1 MRRLTI
7 LMALVAL
14 AMVASPMAALPI
26 TLAEEVD
33 FQATMALNVDEPLR
47 GSNVTVT
54 VTIVDL
60 HGLEDNETA
69 YGVLEVLYDGEPLET
84 RDVNDPSDENVT
96 VNRDNVTIAFNSSV
110 DQWVFGFT
118 WIPVKE
124 GNASLEVVLDVPG
137 DTDTGNNEFSQSFDV
152 GKASGLAAG
161 ETSTVATIVGVLA
174 LVLFFG
180 VIIAS
185 VLGWIPQDRLP
196 VQPALILATF
206 IIMGIAF
213 IGGTY
218 DDNVEAFG
226 LSALASK
233 IIIHPITALIAG
245 FLVAGALEAAGA
257 FEAAADGLQRM
268 EGFKT
273 KGGVPL
279 FGIVGTVVLL
289 TNLPTIIAMPCGRI
303 LAAALMPAALFFG
316 VRVARA
322 YQMPLLVSVVVFP
335 FIVNAA
341 ASCGPSLIGGIG
353 TIGEGLARLDTG
365 SLSDAQQIGIILAT
379 GVCALVMRFVT
390 VSVPPDLA
398 EEEEERL
405 EEERRQAEKEKQAFK
420 EPAGGM
426 QP

>member
-1 MRRLTI
+1 MV
-7 LMALVAL
+7 LMALTL
-14 AMVASPMAALPI
+14 VASPVAAFPF

-33 FQATMALNVDEPLR
+33 FEATMELNIDEPLR
-47 GSNVTVT
+47 GSNITVT
-54 VTIVDL
+54 VTIIDL
-60 HGLEDNETA
+60 HGLEWNETA
-69 YGVLEVLYDGEPLET
+69 NGTLAVLHDGNPLET
-84 RDVNDPSDENVT
+84 RDKDDPSEA
-96 VNRDNVTIAFNSSV
+96 NVTINRHNVTIVFNASV
-110 DQWVFGFT
+110 DEWVYRFT
-118 WIPVKE
+118 WIPLKE
-124 GNASLEVVLDVPG
+124 GTASLEVDLEVPG
-137 DTDTGNNEFSQSFDV
+137 DTNTGDNEYTRSFDV
-152 GKASGLAAG
+152 GKASGVAAG

-218 DDNVEAFG
+218 DDNVESFG

-268 EGFKT
+268 EGFRV
-273 KGGVPL
+273 KGGAPL
-279 FGIVGTVVLL
+279 FGVVGTVVLL

-322 YQMPLLVSVVVFP
+322 FQMPALVSVVIFP

-353 TIGEGLARLDTG
+353 TIGEGLAQLDTG

-405 EEERRQAEKEKQAFK
+405 EEERKQAEREKQAFK

>member
-1 MRRLTI
+1 VRRTVV
-7 LMALVAL
+7 VAL
-14 AMVASPMAALPI
+14 LVLTLCAGALALP
-26 TLAEEVD
+26 ASGAVD
-33 FQATMALNVDEPLR
+33 LGATMTIDTDKPLK
-47 GSNVTVT
+47 GSNITVTVT
-54 VTIVDL
+54 VSDVG
-60 HGLEDNETA
+60 GLVDNETA
-69 YGVLEVLYDGEPLET
+69 NGTLAVRTSTMLLGELDIDFDNTTGSVTHTFYWVPTEEG
-84 RDVNDPSDENVT
+84 SDT
-96 VNRDNVTIAFNSSV
+96 LTATLTIA
-110 DQWVFGFT
+110 
-118 WIPVKE
+118 
-124 GNASLEVVLDVPG
+124 G
-137 DTDTGNNEFSQSFDV
+137 DTAGGNDV
-152 GKASGLAAG
+152 ATTTYEVESPSGLEAG
-161 ETSTVATIVGVLA
+161 ETSSVATIVGVLA

-206 IIMGIAF
+206 IIMGLAF

-226 LSALASK
+226 LSSLASK

-257 FEAAADGLQRM
+257 FEAAADGLQRL
-268 EGFKT
+268 EAFKT
-273 KGGVPL
+273 KGGQPI

-322 YQMPLLVSVVVFP
+322 FQNPTLVSVVVFS

-353 TIGEGLARLDTG
+353 TIGEGLARLETG
-365 SLSDAQQIGIILAT
+365 SLSDAQQLGIILAT

-405 EEERRQAEKEKQAFK
+405 EQERRANS
-420 EPAGGM
+420 AGGM